1 MKKQRGNGEG
11 TVIKV
16 GNRNYKAI
24 AVVGWRDETHP
35 IKRTKQGFR
44 TAREARDYIPILKGE
59 RTPTRCMADYWEQ
72 IWQEVLRKGDSTQR
86 KYSKAKDRLSPL
98 FFADIR
104 NIHISDLN
112 AICADLTYN
121 SAHAV
126 QNLVSK
132 VYQLAMAEQYVAV
145 NLAPLMTLPTDHAET
160 PKMPFAKG
168 EIDILWGDYKQTKEP
183 VCASILVCIYTGLM
197 PIELLRLT
205 KQDCD
210 LDAGLIDS
218 AVGAK
223 TEKRRTSYVLVPDL
237 VLPVLTWMCEQAQ
250 GDRLMPM
257 TDKQY
262 RTAFKRCMAR
272 LGLSTAHHP
281 YDCRHT
287 TTTLYGSALDPNTM
301 KEVMRHTNL
310 QMTEH
315 YKHNKAQEMREELN
329 KRIKKEQV

>member
-1 MKKQRGNGEG
+1 MFYEKLQSLCAKNG
-11 TVIKV
+11 IS
-16 GNRNYKAI
+16 A
-24 AVVGWRDETHP
+24 
-35 IKRTKQGFR
+35 TKM
-44 TAREARDYIPILKGE
+44 
-59 RTPTRCMADYWEQ
+59 C
-72 IWQEVLRKGDSTQR
+72 QEIGLATSAPVRWKSTQR
-86 KYSKAKDRLSPL
+86 KYSKAKDRLATL
-98 FFADIR
+98 FRTDIR

-112 AICADLTYN
+112 AVCADLTYN

-126 QNLVSK
+126 QNLLGK

-168 EIDILWGDYKQTKEP
+168 KIDILWSDYRQTKEP
-183 VCASILVCIYTGLM
+183 VCASILLCIYTGLM

-210 LDAGLIDS
+210 LNAGLIDS

-223 TEKRRTSYVLVPDL
+223 
-237 VLPVLTWMCEQAQ
+237 
-250 GDRLMPM
+250 
-257 TDKQY
+257 
-262 RTAFKRCMAR
+262 
-272 LGLSTAHHP
+272 
-281 YDCRHT
+281 
-287 TTTLYGSALDPNTM
+287 